1 MKIWLYFENDSG
13 VAGSLAA
20 RCGCL
25 IIHLFVDAGDLVQP
39 YCLLSLALRNI
50 FIFKCKK
57 NKQTLTVAS
66 VNFLSRTSMP
76 TTYKYERYAVLLS
89 GYSIQHN
96 YGLLLMN

>member
-57 NKQTLTVAS
+57 INK
-66 VNFLSRTSMP
+66 
-76 TTYKYERYAVLLS
+76 
-89 GYSIQHN
+89 H
-96 YGLLLMN
+96 